1 MCQADGSFK
10 EEDAPVCHSLASCQI
25 RDGSRGCHCNDGYR
39 GDGINN
45 CDGKQINYYELANK
59 KNAHGTQNSNDHLLL
74 SIQFED
80 KIYSYYPIHF
90 NKFIHF
96 RTELLDLLTPKCNE
110 I

>member
-10 EEDAPVCHSLASCQI
+10 EQDAPVCHSLASCQI

-45 CDGKQINYYELANK
+45 CDGRQINYCELANK
-59 KNAHGTQNSNDHLLL
+59 KIHMVHKTVMIICYYRYNL
-74 SIQFED
+74 
-80 KIYSYYPIHF
+80 KIKYICYSIHF

-96 RTELLDLLTPKCNE
+96 RTELSDLLTPKCNG